1 LRLHASA
8 SAILLIVATTVL
20 GVDFTVQAVVL
31 EGDEIPGVGLI
42 TSIDNI
48 AVNYYGQWLVEAD
61 TDNPDTDADSVLI
74 MDGVLI
80 LREGD
85 PLSAPEGA
93 TLGSFDSIT
102 LEAAGNRGHNYFLD
116 GTGGTDDDSGVFW
129 NDNLIY
135 QEGEE
140 APLFTAGTLF
150 IGFLDVKINRDYDL
164 LVTASVDDPN
174 IESSVD
180 RALYLV
186 DLDPTGTIQD
196 VRLVAAEGDT
206 LPGQTEA
213 VADIGTGPH
222 TTAFNSYNNGDVLFF
237 ADLNGDVTRDGVIYL
252 QESNN
257 LNYILIAQEGDPSP
271 VTGRSWSS
279 LSNPRLGLS
288 DRRCHI
294 FSGTLDGDTDT
305 NLLLV
310 KSGEKFRQKGD
321 TMDAIDGF
329 SLTSFGSGPLEI
341 NDRVEVLWYG
351 DWDNPDTTMDEGLF
365 LDDKLLIQEG
375 VTILEGSPVD
385 TIRGVE
391 DGYHMSYTGDY
402 IIAELVL
409 SDGREGAFLLTRDPP
424 PPTCLGDVNGDGTV
438 DPLDSGFT
446 LARLGC
452 PVGWGCDPGCDAADA
467 NRDGQVD
474 PLDGG
479 FILARFGPC
488 E

>member
-1 LRLHASA
+1 MKLYRLYASA
-8 SAILLIVATTVL
+8 SAILLIASPVVH

-31 EGDEIPGVGLI
+31 EGDEVPGVGLI

-48 AVNYYGQWLVEAD
+48 AVNNNGQWLVEAD
-61 TDNPDTDADSVLI
+61 TDNPDTNADSVLL

-93 TLGSFDSIT
+93 TLGSFDSVT
-102 LEAAGNRGHNYFLD
+102 LNGRGNRGHNFFLD
-116 GTGGTDDDSGVFW
+116 GTSGTDDDSGVFW
-129 NDNLIY
+129 NDELIF
-135 QEGEE
+135 QEGDE
-140 APLFTAGTLF
+140 APLFTPGTPF
-150 IGFLDVKINRDYDL
+150 VGFFDVKINGDNDL

-186 DLDPTGTIQD
+186 KLNSTGRVLD
-196 VRLVAAEGDT
+196 VRLVVAEGDI

-222 TTAFNSYNNGDVLFF
+222 ATAFNSLHPNDDVLFF
-237 ADLNGDVTRDGVIYL
+237 ADLSGDTTRDGVIYM
-252 QESNN
+252 QDSYN
-257 LNYILIAQEGDPSP
+257 LDYILIAQEGDPSP

-279 LSNPRLGLS
+279 LSSPRLDLTNW
-288 DRRCHI
+288 RCYV

-310 KSGEKFRQKGD
+310 KNGGKFRQEGD
-321 TMDAIDGF
+321 TMEAIDGVA
-329 SLTSFGSGPLEI
+329 LTSFGSGPLEI
-341 NDRVEVLWYG
+341 NSPRVEVLWYG
-351 DWDNPDTTMDEGLF
+351 KWNNPDTTMDEGLF
-365 LDDKLLIQEG
+365 LDDTLLIQEG

-391 DGYHMSYTGDY
+391 DGYHMSEVGDY

-409 SDGREGAFLLTRDPP
+409 SDGREGAFLMTRDPP
-424 PPTCLGDVNGDGTV
+424 PP
-438 DPLDSGFT
+438 
-446 LARLGC
+446 
-452 PVGWGCDPGCDAADA
+452 
-467 NRDGQVD
+467 
-474 PLDGG
+474 
-479 FILARFGPC
+479 
-488 E
+488 